1 MARASE
7 YQRRRAARKAA
18 RSRRARRSTV
28 HFLIGAF
35 CVLAVIGWVMNLFD
49 KDDKPKAQE
58 ININVKQTEFV
69 PAKRTPT
76 PTPTP
81 YYVYYDKDNTDTV
94 MEIQNRLIELGFYDG
109 EANGDYD
116 TATAQAIKDFQLVQF
131 MPETGIADDETIE
144 KLFFKYIAPNVQVF
158 VSSGGLYHT
167 NSTCSGMK
175 NYTVM
180 KLSEAMRMGY
190 TRHKCD

>member
-1 MARASE
+1 MAKVPA
-7 YQRRRAARKAA
+7 YKRRRAARKAA
-18 RSRRARRSTV
+18 RSRWARRSTV

-49 KDDKPKAQE
+49 KDDKHKAQE
-58 ININVKQTEFV
+58 MNINVKQTEFV

-76 PTPTP
+76 PTP
-81 YYVYYDKDNTDTV
+81 YHVYYDKDKTDTV
-94 MEIQNRLIELGFYDG
+94 MEIQNRLIELGFYEG
-109 EANGDYD
+109 EANGNYD

-144 KLFFKYIAPNVQVF
+144 KLFFKYIAPNVYVF
-158 VSSGGLYHT
+158 VSSNGIYHT

-175 NYTVM
+175 NYTTM
-180 KLSEAMRMGY
+180 KLSEAMRKGY
-190 TRHKCD
+190 TRHKCN